1 MSCLEFD
8 GDCHARKE
16 NWLAMT
22 LEFDKYQFTAPR
34 NDTERRRAK
43 TITPIYRTTW
53 PPALRAN
60 SQFVRLLSK
69 TDMHINLFAFFFR
82 ESILG
87 LIPGKALGKGS
98 ALPQLAGFQGV

>member
-1 MSCLEFD
+1 
-8 GDCHARKE
+8 
-16 NWLAMT
+16 MT

-60 SQFVRLLSK
+60 SQFVRLLNK

-87 LIPGKALGKGS
+87 LIPGKALGKGG